1 MKFECR
7 QASYQ
12 NPQDAQAVVML
23 LNAYA
28 CDPMGGGQPLPDHV
42 RENLVAALAERSDA
56 FSVLCY
62 DGENAVGLVNCFEGF
77 STFKCKP
84 LVNIHDVVVH
94 KDYRGQ
100 GISHGML
107 REVERIARAR
117 GCCKLTLE
125 VLQGND
131 IAKASY
137 LRFGFAGF
145 ELDPSVG
152 QAMFWEKALD

>member
-1 MKFECR
+1 MKLHYLE
-7 QASYQ
+7 ADYS
-12 NPQDAQAVVML
+12 NPNHGQAVLNML
-23 LNAYA
+23 ENYA
-28 CDPMGGGQPLPDHV
+28 RDPMGGGQPLSDHV

-125 VLQGND
+125 VLQGNE

-152 QAMFWEKALD
+152 QAMFWEKEL